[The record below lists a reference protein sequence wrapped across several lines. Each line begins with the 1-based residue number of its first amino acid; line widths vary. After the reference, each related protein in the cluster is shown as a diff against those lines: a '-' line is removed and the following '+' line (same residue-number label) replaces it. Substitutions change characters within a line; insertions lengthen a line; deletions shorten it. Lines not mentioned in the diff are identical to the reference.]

1 MFSKSCEYAI
11 KAMIFV
17 AQKSK
22 DELRVGIKE
31 IAKGTDS
38 PEHFIAKIMQELGRK
53 NLVHSMKGPNGG
65 FYMDKTDLQSSIADI
80 VKAIDGD
87 GIYKKCVLGL
97 KDCSEKRPCP
107 VHFQFKEIKKNLIS
121 MIENNTIGEFNE
133 RLDTGN
139 FFLKNK

>member
-22 DELRVGIKE
+22 DELRVGVKE
-31 IAKGTDS
+31 IATGIDA
-38 PEHFIAKIMQELGRK
+38 PEHFIAKILQDLGK
-53 NLVHSMKGPNGG
+53 KKLIYSIKGPNGG
-65 FYMDKTDLQSSIADI
+65 FYMDKKNLKSSIADI

-87 GIYKKCVLGL
+87 GIYKDCVIGL
-97 KDCSEKRPCP
+97 KACSEKNPCP
-107 VHFQFKEIKKNLIS
+107 VHFEYKEIKKHLIKLL
-121 MIENNTIGEFNE
+121 EENTIADFNE
-133 RLDTGN
+133 KLESGE